1 MKSKI
6 IDYLKQEGKA
16 QVDQLA
22 QAIGSTDAKGFREL
36 IKTISLMERRRQL
49 TFEENG
55 FLSLLDAKPKG
66 VITVKGIFHAHKSG
80 FGFVS
85 LEGEEEDLLL
95 DEMMSTMPLMGIQ
108 LRL

>member
-36 IKTISLMERRRQL
+36 IQTISLMERRRQL

-55 FLSLLDAKPKG
+55 R
-66 VITVKGIFHAHKSG
+66 
-80 FGFVS
+80 
-85 LEGEEEDLLL
+85 
-95 DEMMSTMPLMGIQ
+95 Q
-108 LRL
+108 L